1 MNQERLLTLISAPHV
16 TEKTARAAETGN
28 QYVFKVL
35 PQANKLEIK
44 AAIEAAFDVT
54 VEQVRVINVKG
65 KTKRVKTGLG
75 KRNNW
80 KKAYVSLAEGQ
91 SIELA
96 AAE

>member
-35 PQANKLEIK
+35 PQANKHEIK
-44 AAIEAAFDVT
+44 AAVEAAFDVT

-65 KTKRVKTGLG
+65 KTKRVRTGMG
-75 KRNNW
+75 KRNDW
-80 KKAYVSLAEGQ
+80 KKAYVSLAAGQ
-91 SIELA
+91 EIQLA
-96 AAE
+96 AVE